1 MAVESTFCTT
11 PVETA
16 ARAASEPLQ
25 LSCTWLTEVRVRVRV
40 RGSGRGRGRGWG
52 WE

>member
-1 MAVESTFCTT
+1 MAVEGTFCTT

-25 LSCTWLTEVRVRVRV
+25 LSYTWLTELRVRVRARG
-40 RGSGRGRGRGWG
+40 RGSG